1 MVNGCEKRWNKKEGF
16 FKKNEEPEEDDYDE
30 EEFED
35 NSDEEIESKPFK
47 LWNKKTELNT
57 VEEPIEESQDDD
69 LEILDLDLDDL

>member
-1 MVNGCEKRWNKKEGF
+1 MMTFVIHGLGF
-16 FKKNEEPEEDDYDE
+16 LKKNEEPEEDDYDE

-35 NSDEEIESKPFK
+35 SSDEEIESKPFK